1 MKQTPQVR
9 NRPSPGLTAAPI
21 FAVVLFSATPS
32 QAADVTPLFQGE
44 VAPITDP
51 APIRVRPNGGAF
63 CVLHQRLIS
72 DEDDAPDAQ
81 IVTFDT
87 GVEGTDAAAVVVQ
100 TVKGHRESA
109 ESPPIF
115 GYQHRMTLDAN
126 GRPVATEAR
135 AIPGF
140 PIDAETLRKAV
151 LDGDVDIRDAIFFG
165 RVFKQ
170 DDLLNRT
177 PEETFRFLKPVIPQ
191 DLDLDA
197 LVDRRDQSRVAGI
210 VSDPEGRRS
219 LLFQIDAQ
227 MTTVRRSGATDTV
240 FKGQVLVDLATGL
253 MAGENWTARIDKTS
267 TAPFELVTHV
277 RCTLQ
282 PAG

>member
-21 FAVVLFSATPS
+21 FAVALFSATPS

-72 DEDDAPDAQ
+72 DEDDAPEAQ

-126 GRPVATEAR
+126 MGDHEWSGETWLMDLWQKSKVRRKWRIVERTLSRPDTDEKM
-135 AIPGF
+135 P
-140 PIDAETLRKAV
+140 
-151 LDGDVDIRDAIFFG
+151 DAI
-165 RVFKQ
+165 
-170 DDLLNRT
+170 
-177 PEETFRFLKPVIPQ
+177 
-191 DLDLDA
+191 
-197 LVDRRDQSRVAGI
+197 
-210 VSDPEGRRS
+210 RS
-219 LLFQIDAQ
+219 MQLW
-227 MTTVRRSGATDTV
+227 R
-240 FKGQVLVDLATGL
+240 
-253 MAGENWTARIDKTS
+253 
-267 TAPFELVTHV
+267 
-277 RCTLQ
+277 
-282 PAG
+282 